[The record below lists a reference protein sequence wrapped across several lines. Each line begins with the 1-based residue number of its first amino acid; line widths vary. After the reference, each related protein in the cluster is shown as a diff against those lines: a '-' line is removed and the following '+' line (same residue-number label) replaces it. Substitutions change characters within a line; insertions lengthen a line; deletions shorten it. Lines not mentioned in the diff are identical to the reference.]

1 MRDITLVP
9 CDFIITH
16 KKTNFVEEVTINNEV
31 RYAVER
37 TYTELVRCEDCKYYT
52 INSEYEWRDG
62 IKSIECSLHY
72 PTHTVKPTDYCS
84 YAERRKD

>member
-1 MRDITLVP
+1 MKDITIVP
-9 CDFIITH
+9 DDFIITH
-16 KKTNFVEEVTINNEV
+16 KKTDFVETVTIDNEV

-37 TYTELVRCEDCKYYT
+37 TYTKLVYCKDCKYYT

-62 IKSIECSLHY
+62 IKSIECSLHC

-84 YAERRKD
+84 YAERK